1 MSEKTFFSLRTYTQ
15 LEKMDEKV
23 RHTGEQFL
31 IRLAK
36 GKYAHLEYH
45 ISADALYIDSTFVP
59 EEYRGR
65 GLADTLMKAAIEHA
79 KDNKLKI
86 VPVCS
91 YAELFFER
99 HPEYQNLL

>member
-1 MSEKTFFSLRTYTQ
+1 MAE
-15 LEKMDEKV
+15 EV

-65 GLADTLMKAAIEHA
+65 GLADTLTKAAIEYA
-79 KDNKLKI
+79 KEKGLKI

-91 YAELFFER
+91 YAKLFFER
-99 HPEYQNLL
+99 HLEYQNLL

>member
-1 MSEKTFFSLRTYTQ
+1 
-15 LEKMDEKV
+15 MDEKV
-23 RHTGEQFL
+23 LHIGDEFL

-59 EEYRGR
+59 DEYRGQ
-65 GLADTLMKAAIEHA
+65 GLADILTKAVIEYA
-79 KDNKLKI
+79 KENNLKT

-91 YAELFFER
+91 YAKLFFER
-99 HPEYQNLL
+99 HPEYHNLL

>member
-1 MSEKTFFSLRTYTQ
+1 
-15 LEKMDEKV
+15 MDEKV
-23 RHTGEQFL
+23 LHTGEEFL

-65 GLADTLMKAAIEHA
+65 GLADTLTKAAIEYA

-91 YAELFFER
+91 YAKLFFER

>member
-1 MSEKTFFSLRTYTQ
+1 MA
-15 LEKMDEKV
+15 EKV
-23 RHTGEQFL
+23 EHIREQFL

-59 EEYRGR
+59 EDYRGG
-65 GLADTLMKAAIEHA
+65 GLAEVLTKATIEHA
-79 KDNKLKI
+79 RQNNLKI

-91 YAELFFER
+91 YAKRYFEVHTEHR
-99 HPEYQNLL
+99 DLLVEVA

>member
-1 MSEKTFFSLRTYTQ
+1 MNEVRRT
-15 LEKMDEKV
+15 D
-23 RHTGEQFL
+23 EQFL

-36 GKYAHLEYH
+36 GKYAYLEYH
-45 ISADALYIDSTFVP
+45 VSADALYIDSTFVP